1 MVAPWLWQWTG
12 RSKLSKSDGDGWW
25 REGRMLPGVPL
36 SVDVQGPWSSPSQR
50 AALDYSDEAWAAL

>member
-1 MVAPWLWQWTG
+1 
-12 RSKLSKSDGDGWW
+12 
-25 REGRMLPGVPL
+25 MLPGVPL